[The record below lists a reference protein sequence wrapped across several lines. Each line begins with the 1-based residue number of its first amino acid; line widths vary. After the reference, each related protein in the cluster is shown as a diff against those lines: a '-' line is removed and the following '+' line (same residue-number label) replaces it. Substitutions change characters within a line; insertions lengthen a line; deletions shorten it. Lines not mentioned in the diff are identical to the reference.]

1 MAKGII
7 TAIGTLII
15 VALILYL
22 TYVVTKYI
30 GKGVGIKTR
39 SGCMRVTDQ
48 IALGRDRAAA
58 IVQIGTRFFL
68 IGISASQISLLAEL
82 DEDDLIPFEDPIDS
96 GKTYPD
102 FKELMDKIGR
112 GIKKNGH

>member
-15 VALILYL
+15 VVLILYL
-22 TYVVTKYI
+22 AYVVTKYI
-30 GKGVGIKTR
+30 GRGVGIRTR

-58 IVQIGTRFFL
+58 VVQIGTRFFL
-68 IGISASQISLLAEL
+68 VGITASQISLLSEV
-82 DEDDLIPFEDPIDS
+82 DEEDLIPFEEPGDPE
-96 GKTYPD
+96 KAYPD
-102 FKELMDKIGR
+102 FKDLMDKIGR
-112 GIKKNGH
+112 GMKKNGH